1 MAYRKLVR
9 DNIPDIIKKNGE
21 EPIIMELSDNDYKL
35 ELEKKLFE
43 ECNEVVNS
51 NGIDRIEELADVLEI
66 LVALGKIE
74 GKTFEEIIS
83 VCMKKRIE
91 RGGFDRKIFL
101 ADVKRKNIKNRNK
114 D

>member
-43 ECNEVVNS
+43 ECNEVLNS
-51 NGIDRIEELADVLEI
+51 NGIDRI
-66 LVALGKIE
+66 
-74 GKTFEEIIS
+74 
-83 VCMKKRIE
+83 
-91 RGGFDRKIFL
+91 
-101 ADVKRKNIKNRNK
+101 
-114 D
+114 